1 VYAFSIHVQ
10 CWEWTR
16 QCKASRQV
24 LTNTVHSRQSVVT
37 WSYSLMVRER
47 APVGDSL
54 PLKLRLVP
62 VYTTTHANNNVRRGV
77 DHGVEGVLTP
87 WKYVGGVR
95 VCFDPRKNVIFLHSK
110 LLLDNSVVSH
120 HQGWKTCVKHME
132 GKKNWIFWGPWN
144 SLMVWTNYP
153 DHSYFTTYVRHWQR
167 VRCLLRNHENVK
179 LGATWRIKL
188 KHAITTVKR
197 QIRRSLNY
205 EQVYAS

>member
-1 VYAFSIHVQ
+1 MLRVDTPMQDITS
-10 CWEWTR
+10 
-16 QCKASRQV
+16 S

-132 GKKNWIFWGPWN
+132 GKKTEFFEAPET
-144 SLMVWTNYP
+144 VWWSELTIL
-153 DHSYFTTYVRHWQR
+153 TTHILRHMY
-167 VRCLLRNHENVK
+167 
-179 LGATWRIKL
+179 
-188 KHAITTVKR
+188 AID
-197 QIRRSLNY
+197 N
-205 EQVYAS
+205 ASAVCWEITKTSS